1 MPRFGRF
8 VLILLAFAGVFGAH
22 PALAEAQQSGA
33 APAPIPAQIL
43 TVKKV
48 FISNGGIDV
57 VVLALFK
64 DLATPDQAYNELY
77 AAMKGWGRYE
87 IVGSPADADLVL
99 EIRFT
104 SLLIDVGNLISYVP
118 QLELAIFDAKTHFRL
133 WTLTENVESA
143 SRKPTWERNFLLA
156 MGNLIV
162 DFKKIA
168 PAAANVT

>member
-8 VLILLAFAGVFGAH
+8 VLILLAFAGVFGAR

-43 TVKKV
+43 TGRKV

-57 VVLALFK
+57 VVLSLFK

-104 SLLIDVGNLISYVP
+104 SLLIYSGNVFTYVP

-133 WTLTENVESA
+133 WTLTENVEA
-143 SRKPTWERNFLLA
+143 ANRKPTWERNFLLA

-162 DFKKIA
+162 DFKKVA
-168 PAAANVT
+168 PPAANVP